1 MADLYITGQFN
12 GVDGITAV
20 SNGSQVMHMLTVI
33 IVGLAMGTTVAVGH
47 AIGAEKKE
55 KAAVGIV
62 EKIIGAIFIVPSSML
77 ATVSALSAQNIG
89 AGKHQRARLT
99 LRYATC
105 LTTGYGIICVR
116 IPGSYLASKYFPDT
130 LFLINEKICTILP
143 KLQPGNI
150 YRLYKDVVLL
160 VYCIFIQIY

>member
-1 MADLYITGQFN
+1 
-12 GVDGITAV
+12 
-20 SNGSQVMHMLTVI
+20 MLTVI
-33 IVGLAMGTTVAVGH
+33 IVGLAMGTTVTVGH

-130 LFLINEKICTILP
+130 LFLINEKNMQYTAKTTARKHLQTVQRCGIVSILP
-143 KLQPGNI
+143 FYTNI
-150 YRLYKDVVLL
+150 LDKGTDRGVSV
-160 VYCIFIQIY
+160 QIEVMRSGKENVRDN

>member
-33 IVGLAMGTTVAVGH
+33 IVGLAMGTTVTVGH

-62 EKIIGAIFIVPSSML
+62 EKIIGAIFIVPSLML

-105 LTTGYGIICVR
+105 LTTGYEIICVR

-130 LFLINEKICTILP
+130 LFLINEKNMQYT
-143 KLQPGNI
+143 NHTTS
-150 YRLYKDVVLL
+150 LYSL
-160 VYCIFIQIY
+160 

>member
-1 MADLYITGQFN
+1 
-12 GVDGITAV
+12 
-20 SNGSQVMHMLTVI
+20 MLTVI
-33 IVGLAMGTTVAVGH
+33 IVGLAMGTTVTVGH

-62 EKIIGAIFIVPSSML
+62 EKIIGAIFIVPSLML

-105 LTTGYGIICVR
+105 LTTGYGIIWCEYRDLIWHRNIFR
-116 IPGSYLASKYFPDT
+116 IPCF
-130 LFLINEKICTILP
+130 
-143 KLQPGNI
+143 
-150 YRLYKDVVLL
+150 
-160 VYCIFIQIY
+160 